1 LQRRNTR
8 EGWWEPLGGEVEKR
22 APTIDKSTK
31 AKGEKTNTYP
41 TSVNPAVLEMFK
53 RFFEICI
60 AEESVCL
67 GDFSP
72 CTHHTGFLAHLEGG
86 CHQLEG
92 SVNATNIL
100 LSWTRSFIRFSE
112 LNVLII
118 RYDKMVSHMMPHVH

>member
-53 RFFEICI
+53 RFLRYVSLRNPF
-60 AEESVCL
+60 VL
-67 GDFSP
+67 GTLALVHIIQASWHILRAAATSLKAVSTLPTSCCHGRVVLF
-72 CTHHTGFLAHLEGG
+72 GFL
-86 CHQLEG
+86 
-92 SVNATNIL
+92 S
-100 LSWTRSFIRFSE
+100 
-112 LNVLII
+112 
-118 RYDKMVSHMMPHVH
+118 